1 MKPLESNRFFEFLD
15 KVRLSL
21 DDPDEQLVHQT
32 FETPKRRLAEIDDLV
47 KIGELDLGAAE
58 KRRFEIQTTAWSTAY
73 RRVPNCWKTR
83 DKLDE
88 VFARYHRI
96 VSGQEPQHPKGKE
109 DMRRTEALRQ
119 FEDVRRVLQNG
130 CTC

>member
-1 MKPLESNRFFEFLD
+1 MKAVESNRFFEFLD
-15 KVRLSL
+15 KARASL

-32 FETPKRRLAEIDDLV
+32 FEIPKRLMAEIDDVV
-47 KIGELDLGAAE
+47 KSGKLDLGAAE
-58 KRRFEIQTTAWSTAY
+58 ERRLKIQTTAWSTAY
-73 RRVPNCWKTR
+73 RRVLNCWKTR

-96 VSGQEPQHPKGKE
+96 VSGEGSQHPQGKE
-109 DMRRTEALRQ
+109 DMRRTEALGQ